1 MKKMQ
6 LDDGLKGTIYIRPNP
21 SKPKPF
27 NQISNDTTI
36 LKQLVAAESNPLMLN
51 VYV

>member
-1 MKKMQ
+1 MQ
-6 LDDGLKGTIYIRPNP
+6 LDDGLEGTIYIRPNP

-27 NQISNDTTI
+27 SQISSNPAV